1 MNIRTTKQTDRT
13 ERILNIVMAVV
24 VTITISFIAFVVI
37 RHCIELDRAASAVT
51 IEELRR
57 AGY

>member
-1 MNIRTTKQTDRT
+1 MKIRTTKQTDRT
-13 ERILNIVMAVV
+13 ERILNIVMVVV
-24 VTITISFIAFVVI
+24 VTITIAFIGFVVV
-37 RHCIELDRAASAVT
+37 RHCIELDRATSAVT

>member
-1 MNIRTTKQTDRT
+1 MKIRTTKQADRT
-13 ERILNIVMAVV
+13 ERILNIIMVIAVC
-24 VTITISFIAFVVI
+24 ITIAFIGFVVI
-37 RHCIELDRAASAVT
+37 RHCIELDKAASAVT

>member
-1 MNIRTTKQTDRT
+1 MKIRTTKQTDRT
-13 ERILNIVMAVV
+13 ERILNIVMVVV

-37 RHCIELDRAASAVT
+37 RHCIELDKAASAVT